1 MYKRF
6 YTVDMVYGTGRIDK
20 EFDTYEEAYD
30 YMCKN
35 YIRELNDGYKPTIY
49 QILRHDV
56 SNWGGTT
63 NTMICP
69 TWS

>member
-6 YTVDMVYGTGRIDK
+6 YTIEMVHGTGKVDK

-30 YMCKN
+30 HMCKN
-35 YIRELNDGYKPTIY
+35 YVRELNEGYTPTLY
-49 QILRHDV
+49 KILEYNV
-56 SNWGGTT
+56 SDFGGTT
-63 NTMICP
+63 NTMIHP